1 MFNKKSEAYKM
12 KKPTKITSV
21 ETVDKEYEKFQLK
34 INDVY
39 VDMIVSRK
47 EQPKFFI
54 FLMDSFR
61 DEITFDLMEVDIS
74 C

>member
-1 MFNKKSEAYKM
+1 M
-12 KKPTKITSV
+12 KKPTKVISV
-21 ETVDKEYEKFQLK
+21 QTVDKEYEKFQLK

-54 FLMDSFR
+54 FLMNSFR